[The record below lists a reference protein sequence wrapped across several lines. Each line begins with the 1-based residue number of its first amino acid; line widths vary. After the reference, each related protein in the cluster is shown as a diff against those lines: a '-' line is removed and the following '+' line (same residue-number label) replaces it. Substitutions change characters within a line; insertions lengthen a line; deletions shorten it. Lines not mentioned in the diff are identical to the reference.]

1 MGLGEF
7 VALTKG
13 KYPTALIP
21 FTDFS
26 PSACSALVAAIDDA
40 IEVFRRWQI
49 PVGRATRLLEARR
62 RLVKV
67 AAQGSYGATP
77 NELYNTAKAILI
89 ANDFYGISRTMTD
102 ERGAPIADEL
112 KVALRGP
119 LSEIDTKN
127 NNAFDIQS
135 QFWFGTVLAY
145 SGLHPAILDSK
156 NTRPD
161 YLISVDTL
169 LCGVE
174 IKRPSS
180 PSSAWSALSS
190 AASQLHKFGKPG
202 VIVLDLTQCIEAD
215 GLILH
220 NAFPPARQIAGDR
233 FFPLIDR
240 LAERVADYSHSD
252 KFKRILVLQMYARF
266 FNWTLGGRK
275 DTDMGFYFES
285 IPLPEAC
292 GGLVTDQ
299 AQRIQAKIARGFQ
312 RISGNPLILRRTWK
326 R

>member
-1 MGLGEF
+1 M
-7 VALTKG
+7 ALTKG
-13 KYPTALIP
+13 KYPISLIP
-21 FTDFS
+21 FTGFS
-26 PSACSALVAAIDDA
+26 PAACSALVSAIDDA
-40 IEVFRRWQI
+40 IEIFRKWQI
-49 PVGRATRLLEARR
+49 PVGRGTRLLEARG

-67 AAQGSYGATP
+67 AAQDSYGATQ
-77 NELYNTAKAILI
+77 NELYKTAKAILI
-89 ANDFYGISRTMTD
+89 ANDFYGISRTMAD
-102 ERGAPIADEL
+102 ERAAPIADEL

-127 NNAFDIQS
+127 NNAFDIQT

-145 SGLHPAILDSK
+145 SGLHPAVLDSRK
-156 NTRPD
+156 TRPD

-169 LCGVE
+169 QCGVE

-180 PSSAWSALSS
+180 PSSTWSALSS

-220 NAFPPARQIAGDR
+220 KGLPSARQIAGDR
-233 FFPLIDR
+233 FFPLIDQF
-240 LAERVADYSHSD
+240 AERVTDYSHSD

-275 DTDMGFYFES
+275 DTDIGFLFES
-285 IPLPEAC
+285 IVLPNAC

-299 AQRIQAKIARGFQ
+299 SKRIRAKIARGFQ
-312 RISGNPLILRRTWK
+312 RISGNPLILRRAWK
-326 R
+326 H

>member
-1 MGLGEF
+1 M
-7 VALTKG
+7 ALTTG
-13 KYPTALIP
+13 KYPTSLIP
-21 FTDFS
+21 FTGFS
-26 PSACSALVAAIDDA
+26 PSACSALVSAIDDA
-40 IEVFRRWQI
+40 IEVFRRWEI
-49 PVGRATRLLEARR
+49 PVGRRTRLLEARR

-77 NELYNTAKAILI
+77 NELYKTAKAILI

-102 ERGAPIADEL
+102 ERAAPIADEL

-119 LSEIDTKN
+119 LSEIESKN

-145 SGLHPAILDSK
+145 SGLHPTVLDSK
-156 NTRPD
+156 KTRPD

-169 LCGVE
+169 QCGVE

-180 PSSAWSALSS
+180 SSSAWGALSS
-190 AASQLHKFGKPG
+190 AASQLHNFGKPG

-215 GLILH
+215 ELILH
-220 NAFPPARQIAGDR
+220 NGLPPARQIAGGR
-233 FFPLIDR
+233 FFPLVDQ
-240 LAERVADYSHSD
+240 LTEKVTEYSHSD

-266 FNWTLGGRK
+266 FNWTLGGKK
-275 DTDMGFYFES
+275 DSDMGFYFES

-299 AQRIQAKIARGFQ
+299 SKRIQAMVARGFQ
-312 RISGNPLILRRTWK
+312 RISGNPLILRRTW
-326 R
+326 RQ

>member
-1 MGLGEF
+1 M
-7 VALTKG
+7 ALTKG

-21 FTDFS
+21 FTGLS
-26 PSACSALVAAIDDA
+26 PSACSALVCAIDDA
-40 IEVFRRWQI
+40 IEVFRKWEI
-49 PVGRATRLLEARR
+49 PVGRRTRLLEARR
-62 RLVKV
+62 RLVKI

-77 NELYNTAKAILI
+77 EELYKTAKAILI
-89 ANDFYGISRTMTD
+89 ANDFYGISRTMTAG
-102 ERGAPIADEL
+102 RAAPIAEEL
-112 KVALRGP
+112 RVALRGP

-145 SGLHPAILDSK
+145 SGLHPAVLDSK
-156 NTRPD
+156 QTRPD
-161 YLISVDTL
+161 YLINVDTL

-174 IKRPSS
+174 IKHPNS
-180 PSSAWSALSS
+180 PSSAWGALSS

-202 VIVLDLTQCIEAD
+202 VIVLDLTQCIKAD
-215 GLILH
+215 ELILH
-220 NAFPPARQIAGDR
+220 NGLPSARQIAGGR
-233 FFPLIDR
+233 FFPLVDQ
-240 LAERVADYSHSD
+240 LTERAIAYSHSD

-299 AQRIQAKIARGFQ
+299 SKRIQSMIARGFQ